1 MPASDAAP
9 SAAAALT
16 LSSGSWTKSP
26 APFTR
31 TQACTNAEHGSNSC
45 FAGGRQS
52 SNSRREAAPCFG
64 RQQLNAQTFLVDA
77 GLDFDSVD
85 RCFAKMAAA
94 AFVALIAVA
103 VWMFSLGNGGRPL
116 APQAGRGI
124 QHVHVTGDLR
134 SAPSRPPCASAD
146 GGRWRQLA
154 AYCS

>member
-1 MPASDAAP
+1 MKGPP
-9 SAAAALT
+9 
-16 LSSGSWTKSP
+16 
-26 APFTR
+26 PFMR
-31 TQACTNAEHGSNSC
+31 TQACTNAIALLAAVE
-45 FAGGRQS
+45 S
-52 SNSRREAAPCFG
+52 SNSRREAAPFFG
-64 RQQLNAQTFLVDA
+64 RRQLNAQTFLVDA

-94 AFVALIAVA
+94 AFVALITVA
-103 VWMFSLGNGGRPL
+103 VWMFGLGNGGRPL

-146 GGRWRQLA
+146 NGRWRQLA